1 MSTQGD
7 WNFKLKYVYIAVE
20 RVSTRRQNCLYRNM
34 VLKLPAQADSNFESE
49 IFFAVQRVTRGI
61 LKEKL
66 LYRNTFVKLP
76 AQADFELK

>member
-1 MSTQGD
+1 
-7 WNFKLKYVYIAVE
+7 
-20 RVSTRRQNCLYRNM
+20 M
-34 VLKLPAQADSNFESE
+34 VLKLPAQADSNFKSE
-49 IFFAVQRVTRGI
+49 NFVAVQRDTRGV

>member
-1 MSTQGD
+1 MFILQWRGSQHTEV
-7 WNFKLKYVYIAVE
+7 K
-20 RVSTRRQNCLYRNM
+20 NCLYRNM
-34 VLKLPAQADSNFESE
+34 VLKLPAQADSNFKSE
-49 IFFAVQRVTRGI
+49 NFVAVQRDTRGE